1 MECIKEAQSHTATGM
16 DFPIED
22 ELLEYSESEVE
33 EEINSSEA
41 EMLER

>member
-1 MECIKEAQSHTATGM
+1 M

-41 EMLER
+41 AEILER